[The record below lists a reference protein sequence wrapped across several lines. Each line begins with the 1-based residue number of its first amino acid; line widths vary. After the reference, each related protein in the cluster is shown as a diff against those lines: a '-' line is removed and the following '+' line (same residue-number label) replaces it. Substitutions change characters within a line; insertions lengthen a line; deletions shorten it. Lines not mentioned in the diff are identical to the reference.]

1 MLIVT
6 GALIATLAMILAIA
20 VMCLP
25 LASTVGCDE
34 EPEIR
39 EQEHIEIHDLPV
51 EQRTIVE

>member
-1 MLIVT
+1 MLKK
-6 GALIATLAMILAIA
+6 LLMILAIA

-39 EQEHIEIHDLPV
+39 QQQHIEIHDLPV